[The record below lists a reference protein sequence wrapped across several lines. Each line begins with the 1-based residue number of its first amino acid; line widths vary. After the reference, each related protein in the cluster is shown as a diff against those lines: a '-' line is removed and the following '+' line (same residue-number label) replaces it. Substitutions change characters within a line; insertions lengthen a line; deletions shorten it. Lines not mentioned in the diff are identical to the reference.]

1 MKEFVQ
7 RIIMEYTNYLH
18 DKEMYERH
26 LEMRE
31 NYDMREALTVV
42 DIRIGVVECL
52 FGLLDSQE
60 KFAFRQALQGTQ
72 NETAAMQSAAITW
85 MWRLT
90 MDERTPWQAR
100 EQAVQEITNFTFQ
113 HMNIMQTVFIDSR
126 NYLYE

>member
-100 EQAVQEITNFTFQ
+100 EQAVQEITNFTSRY
-113 HMNIMQTVFIDSR
+113 MDIMLAVFGDS
-126 NYLYE
+126 

>member
-31 NYDMREALTVV
+31 NYDMREALTVIE
-42 DIRIGVVECL
+42 IRIGIVECL

-60 KFAFRQALQGTQ
+60 KSAFRQALQGTQ

-90 MDERTPWQAR
+90 MDERTPWLAR
-100 EQAVQEITNFTFQ
+100 EQAVQEITNFSSRY
-113 HMNIMQTVFIDSR
+113 MDIMLTVFGDS
-126 NYLYE
+126 